1 MSEYIMLSY
10 NAKLDAL
17 FSAIEKIDGI
27 LEDLHASV
35 FMHMPLCRD
44 FDEQQKLDKIF
55 WYSIGM
61 DGILEL
67 DSSLRNAKECALN
80 TVHQLEHSTPAEVAY

>member
-1 MSEYIMLSY
+1 MSEYIMLSD

-67 DSSLRNAKECALN
+67 DSLLRNAKNTALSTIHKIGN
-80 TVHQLEHSTPAEVAY
+80 TTQAEVAY